1 MAPAFLSS
9 AAFLLPFLAN
19 LMFLMNLAS
28 QPRRDSVLFLEGFLT
43 PLRWAFLFW
52 LWLVWFLDLAIFGG
66 YLLILGI
73 CKFDFGIQ
81 LAEASIL
88 AELHIVWHSQ

>member
-9 AAFLLPFLAN
+9 AAFLLPFFAN

-28 QPRRDSVLFLEGFLT
+28 QPRRDSVLFLEGFL
-43 PLRWAFLFW
+43 FW
-52 LWLVWFLDLAIFGG
+52 LWLVWFLDLAMFRG

-73 CKFDFGIQ
+73 CKF
-81 LAEASIL
+81 
-88 AELHIVWHSQ
+88 